1 MIGEY
6 ARAKS
11 LLLASQG
18 KKRYLAS
25 GMTKNALD
33 RILAARKM
41 MGNAYHNHD
50 VSQKNGYKT
59 GLNLRPKGGLYG
71 CVVARRKHRLFGF
84 SRCNTR
90 MLDDHVRLLLM
101 RLYRTK

>member
-11 LLLASQG
+11 LFLASQG

-41 MGNAYHNHD
+41 MGNAYHDHD
-50 VSQKNGYKT
+50 VSPKT
-59 GLNLRPKGGLYG
+59 GTRQVSNRDPK
-71 CVVARRKHRLFGF
+71 VVCTGALLPEENTDFLGF
-84 SRCNTR
+84 
-90 MLDDHVRLLLM
+90 LDAIREC
-101 RLYRTK
+101 